1 MQTMKSSKQL
11 GCAGYPGRRDFLRV
25 GVLSG
30 IGLTLGD
37 SLRLQAV
44 HAEEGAPAPKA
55 ESAIL
60 IYLPGGMS
68 HVDTF
73 DPKPYSPIEYRGDL
87 GTIKTKTGEH
97 FGSHLPKLAGIADK
111 LAIIRSMS
119 HGEAAHERGRHNML
133 TGYRPSPALIY
144 PSVGSVIAHEFGTRN
159 NLPPYVAIPNGGD
172 EFMGTGYLSS
182 AYGPFSVGGEPA
194 NKNFKVR
201 DLNLPGS
208 VDEVRM
214 DRRKTLLQSVDSHFA
229 ELEESDSLA
238 AMDSYYEKAYSL
250 ISSQSARESFDIS
263 AEPDDIR
270 DEYGRHEMGQRLLLA
285 RRLVEGGARFV
296 TVLTGS
302 WDHHAN
308 IKGGMEKNL
317 PPLDQGVA
325 ALITDLERRGL
336 LESTLVILATEFGRT
351 VKINKD
357 AGRDHWPKAFS
368 IMMAGG
374 GIQGGIIHGETD
386 AYGSEPVRDRVG
398 PADYAATV
406 FTQLGI
412 DPEKKLMSPGNR
424 PIDIVRHG
432 SVIET
437 LV

>member
-1 MQTMKSSKQL
+1 MMKDSIQI
-11 GCAGYPGRRDFLRV
+11 GCKGFPGRRDFLRV

-37 SLRLQAV
+37 ALRLRAA
-44 HAEEGAPAPKA
+44 HAEQGASAPKA
-55 ESAIL
+55 DSAIL
-60 IYLPGGMS
+60 IFLSGGMS

-73 DPKPYSPIEYRGDL
+73 DPKPFSPIEYRGDL
-87 GTIKTKTGEH
+87 GTVKTNTGEY
-97 FGSHLPKLAGIADK
+97 FGSHMPKLAAIADK
-111 LAIIRSMS
+111 LAVIRSMS

-133 TGYRPSPALIY
+133 TGYRPSPAIIY
-144 PSVGSVIAHEFGTRN
+144 PSLGSVVAHEFGTRN
-159 NLPPYVAIPNGGD
+159 NLPPYVAVPNAGD

-194 NKNFKVR
+194 SDGFRVR

-208 VDEVRM
+208 VDESRM
-214 DRRKTLLQSVDSHFA
+214 DRRKNLLQKVDAHFA
-229 ELEESDSLA
+229 TLEESDSLA

-250 ISSQSARESFDIS
+250 ISSQSAREAFDIA
-263 AEPDDIR
+263 AEPAEIR
-270 DEYGRHEMGQRLLLA
+270 DEYGRHDTGQRLLLA

-296 TVLTGS
+296 TVLAGS
-302 WDHHAN
+302 WDHHIN
-308 IKGGMEKNL
+308 IKQEMENNL

-325 ALITDLERRGL
+325 TLVTDLERRGL
-336 LESTLVILATEFGRT
+336 LQTTLVIVATEFGRT

-374 GIQGGIIHGETD
+374 GIQGGVIHGETD
-386 AYGSEPVRDRVG
+386 AYGSEPVRDMVG
-398 PADYAATV
+398 PEDYAATV

-412 DPEKKLMSPGNR
+412 DPEKKLMSPGDR

-432 SVIET
+432 SVIQT